1 MKFISR
7 FSFLVVS
14 LTFNAQCKSLSKQC
28 TKDIGEGYLSSGQDI
43 SFVMFPG
50 KKQQCITTFYENQ
63 DYRISICSDSTL
75 GNIHMTIRNSKRQL
89 LYDNHSNGNNSFDFK
104 VSTTQQLIISLIVPE
119 SNLSEELNE
128 PEQVYG
134 CVSAVVGFRF

>member
-1 MKFISR
+1 MKFISI
-7 FSFLVVS
+7 FSFIVVS

-43 SFVMFPG
+43 SFVIFPG
-50 KKQQCITTFYENQ
+50 EKQQCITTFYENQ

-104 VSTTQQLIISLIVPE
+104 VSATQQLIISLIVPE
-119 SNLSEELNE
+119 SNFSEELNE
-128 PEQVYG
+128 PEEVYG

>member
-1 MKFISR
+1 MKYISI

-50 KKQQCITTFYENQ
+50 KNSNVLLHFMKIKITGYQFALT
-63 DYRISICSDSTL
+63 
-75 GNIHMTIRNSKRQL
+75 QL
-89 LYDNHSNGNNSFDFK
+89 
-104 VSTTQQLIISLIVPE
+104 
-119 SNLSEELNE
+119 
-128 PEQVYG
+128 
-134 CVSAVVGFRF
+134 

>member
-1 MKFISR
+1 MKSISI
-7 FSFLVVS
+7 FSFLIVS
-14 LTFNAQCKSLSKQC
+14 LTLNAQCKSLSKQC

-50 KKQQCITTFYENQ
+50 KKQQCITTFYANQ

-104 VSTTQQLIISLIVPE
+104 VSATQQLIISLIVPE
-119 SNLSEELNE
+119 SNFSEDLNE
-128 PEQVYG
+128 PEEVYG

>member
-1 MKFISR
+1 MKYISI
-7 FSFLVVS
+7 FSFLIFS
-14 LTFNAQCKSLSKQC
+14 ITFSAQCKSLTKQC
-28 TKDIGEGYLSSGQDI
+28 AKNLREGYLLSGQDI
-43 SFVMFPG
+43 SFVLSPG

-104 VSTTQQLIISLIVPE
+104 VSATQQLIISLIVPE
-119 SNLSEELNE
+119 SNFSEDLNE
-128 PEQVYG
+128 PEEVYG

>member
-1 MKFISR
+1 MKYLSI
-7 FSFLVVS
+7 FSFLIFS
-14 LTFNAQCKSLSKQC
+14 LSFNAQCKSLSKQC
-28 TKDIGEGYLSSGQDI
+28 AKNIGEGYLLSGQDI
-43 SFVMFPG
+43 SFVLSPG

-104 VSTTQQLIISLIVPE
+104 VSATQQLIISLIAPE
-119 SNLSEELNE
+119 NNFIDEINQPEE
-128 PEQVYG
+128 VFG
-134 CVSAVVGFRF
+134 CVSAIVGFRF

>member
-1 MKFISR
+1 MKFISI
-7 FSFLVVS
+7 FSFIVVS

-43 SFVMFPG
+43 SFVMLPG

-104 VSTTQQLIISLIVPE
+104 VSATQQLIISLIVPE
-119 SNLSEELNE
+119 SNFSEDLNE
-128 PEQVYG
+128 PEEVYG

>member
-1 MKFISR
+1 MKFISI
-7 FSFLVVS
+7 FSFIVVS

-50 KKQQCITTFYENQ
+50 KKQQCITTFYENK

-104 VSTTQQLIISLIVPE
+104 VSATQQLIISLIVPE
-119 SNLSEELNE
+119 SNFSEDLNE
-128 PEQVYG
+128 PEEVYG

>member
-1 MKFISR
+1 
-7 FSFLVVS
+7 
-14 LTFNAQCKSLSKQC
+14 
-28 TKDIGEGYLSSGQDI
+28 
-43 SFVMFPG
+43 MFPG
-50 KKQQCITTFYENQ
+50 KKQQCITTFYKNQ

>member
-1 MKFISR
+1 MKYISI

-50 KKQQCITTFYENQ
+50 KKQQCITTFYENH

-119 SNLSEELNE
+119 SNFSEELNE